1 MTSPFRFDGTGEP
14 ETEEERRK
22 RQLREAM
29 RAAQLGLP
37 LASQL
42 PAVTITAP
50 RSSMLDASARRT
62 ADLTAAFESALAETE
77 RRRQSPME
85 RLAGFE
91 MPEVAPDVTAAPTGR
106 TRRRPATISEQPES
120 LLSKAL
126 NVAAQIPVQSMLAGG
141 RMREAVESTPLGR
154 LTPGTAAGARLTQEA
169 VEERFGPRSG
179 LARAVAVP
187 AAFAG
192 EVVPYFAAGA
202 GIPGLLRSAAITG
215 LTSQRPGGSTVEA
228 LGELS
233 GSETLKRL
241 AESPLRT
248 AADVGLDVGINVL
261 PGAVSGLT
269 RGFREAARI
278 TGGGVGTTRALA
290 RQAAQNIAEGARQV
304 GPAARAIGQ
313 QLAAEPLT
321 TAAIAASVAGEAAV
335 PGAGLLAAALPATTR
350 PSGRFVPM
358 AEESISAVPTLPSES
373 RAFDAQGYIERP
385 ENYRAAN
392 NLLAERQHRDNVRSI
407 VVRANPGGIFDGT
420 TQTTGLGL
428 YGDVSPNTITRWT
441 PDTDDA
447 KVRRTASVLGLI
459 EGQQAQMPHR
469 LARQGDEL
477 MASDGMSGR
486 TKGYVMTGPDEGPLT
501 PDDAA
506 TLLSIAQRNG
516 LAGGTF
522 DEQTGRVYFINIK
535 GLSGQSDEEFLRS
548 VSRVAEDAGDAL
560 PIRIEDGDLY
570 AEYIDG
576 PSRYLSILGDNIED
590 VRNARNVLDLVAPEY
605 ERFAESIGAD
615 VTKTRDRLAAT
626 RALLDGRIDAIA
638 RAEGPLGQMQ
648 RELAGVK
655 DETVEIAASRARA
668 DTEARLK
675 ARRDRTPVDL
685 SVGTPAQ
692 RQMRAVK
699 LGLDDLRD
707 AVKRFGKS
715 ASEWYSKQG
724 QQASAQMQTLI
735 PELRGSPEKRFVA
748 NTILA
753 LTSSGATVEDNL
765 ARALPIIRQYI
776 KTGQITQLDVSR
788 GVQNA
793 EAMGPLMAEQVGQKR
808 VRQGIWP
815 TDLKGSTRAQ
825 AVESGLRKLQLF
837 LDANGGDEK
846 AVRDFFQQTYK
857 TKVGDIP
864 TSADVF
870 GPKVGRFLMNVEGM
884 GGEVT
889 VDSWALRTWMRW
901 MGYGDE
907 ARLAFDKEAVTKDN
921 PQGLVLRGGPT
932 PEENAEIR
940 ESFTR
945 LARQISKETGE
956 NFDPADVQALLWYL
970 EKFNYGKWGS
980 KSELESFAD
989 VGNRFVMAG
998 REPMPQM
1005 SSVAGTPFRFEF
1017 GAGPTTSGLERKA
1030 TKDYLTQRGA
1040 GFRTY
1045 DITGAVP
1052 EAIRQTLASP
1062 AASAA
1067 TGAIAG
1073 AVTDEEDRF
1082 RGAFVGAAAGA
1093 GLAAGVRGTKTYL
1106 RNRAALKASGF
1117 SPELADAYTIAK
1129 GGIDFTGA
1137 EAQKIAKAQR
1147 GGFRDIVKRGI
1158 DSFADAQR
1166 ELDRLAGK
1174 AEARGMAP
1182 EASVGTAL
1190 DIALSSDVTAA
1201 RALRRGLGVERGGI
1215 IDPIT
1220 REFMG
1225 EPLEDVFK
1233 PLGGSPAKNEQAL
1246 TYAVALRNV
1255 GRYDKAM
1262 AAGDPD
1268 ALRIYGGNAERMI
1281 ADRQIVEAFGQRP
1294 EFQEFANRMEQYFA
1308 NLSEYAVRSGLW
1320 TPQQAQAIR
1329 ESDTFYVPFKR
1340 LIEAYTGGG
1349 AGPMGGR
1356 PTPGRVGPGVK
1367 RFTGSDLM
1375 IGNPAETI
1383 ASYTAAL
1390 IRRADMYRVGS
1401 TLIDTV
1407 EQLGPEAAG
1416 LLTKIDAGDPMARA
1430 LGVADAEAAYR
1441 QLGLPEEEAKQVA
1454 DLFVRMDDKN
1464 PVITRNTPQG
1474 KEYYLVNDPAV
1485 YNALMTL
1492 NPQDGQAAKA
1502 IVAIF
1507 GPLKRLGTAFAT
1519 GFSPQFWFGTNVPKD
1534 LVLGLAQNPNITV
1547 GDVAVGIKEAAKSV
1561 VGRSEMV
1568 EQLSR
1573 AGMGQV
1579 SQYGGPPSPE
1589 AIARQIAPTTT
1600 GQAVAAEMGQAIS
1613 APLRGLERVGRAT
1626 ELPMRLAAAR
1636 AAQRTAA
1643 GAGVSPRGQMALAS
1657 RRGATATVD
1666 FRRRAGTAF
1675 ERLLEGT
1682 VMYYGAAK
1690 KGGVWFA
1697 RAAKNNPERM
1707 GAAAGVITLGTV
1719 LEYMMS
1725 KGEERREF
1733 VDRPASERARYLH
1746 VGPTRIALPQE
1757 FAALAAGVRI
1767 GLAQLEKDDPFVF
1780 EQFKESLFNM
1790 LPPIYTDIAKGDIA
1804 AAVTPFP
1811 VARQA
1816 VELSRN
1822 RSAFGDRPIVSQS
1835 MARRLPEARRYET
1848 TAPTYDVLARGARAI
1863 GLEEASPI
1871 QAEFAARGIFGRF
1884 APAVTAL
1891 TDVVAAPMA
1900 GQQAA
1905 ERVPLP
1911 MSRQPLNPVTGF
1923 TARPVTR
1930 GQSEQEF
1937 YNIRS
1942 EVQQAKATLSALQTA
1957 RAEAKKRGDQQALNE
1972 NTAQVRRLLDENP
1985 TFAAVFADRNTKRID
2000 KVFSSL
2006 EDKLDKADAR
2016 RDAITTQFRNK
2027 KMTGQRAR
2035 QLLDENDKKRAELF
2049 RRGFEILNE
2058 RVPR

>member
-50 RSSMLDASARRT
+50 RPAALDASARRT
-62 ADLTAAFESALAETE
+62 ADLAAAFESALNYEKRQREALQAAEAGIPLASRTQAPLPPVVITPENRYRAHPWTLAMNRAQMEQEEAAKLPPLPKQLTMGDIGRDIALQPLAASAGMVTRFGEGAARTVGAEGIAE
-77 RRRQSPME
+77 RIKRQRE
-85 RLAGFE
+85 LVNE
-91 MPEVAPDVTAAPTGR
+91 IAAPRTGIGQA
-106 TRRRPATISEQPES
+106 TRVGSE
-120 LLSKAL
+120 LVTGAL
-126 NVAAQIPVQSMLAGG
+126 
-141 RMREAVESTPLGR
+141 
-154 LTPGTAAGARLTQEA
+154 
-169 VEERFGPRSG
+169 
-179 LARAVAVP
+179 
-187 AAFAG
+187 
-192 EVVPYFAAGA
+192 PYVAAGA
-202 GIPGLLRSAAITG
+202 GLPGLIRSAGMTALESRVG
-215 LTSQRPGGSTVEA
+215 AEGSLFGT
-228 LGELS
+228 LGELTQQ
-233 GSETLKRL
+233 EQLQRL
-241 AESPLRT
+241 AASPYRT
-248 AADVGLDVGINVL
+248 AADVAADVGFNVL
-261 PGAVSGLT
+261 PGAV
-269 RGFREAARI
+269 RGAVRGVQQARR
-278 TGGGVGTTRALA
+278 VA
-290 RQAAQNIAEGARQV
+290 QAAPAGFGA
-304 GPAARAIGQ
+304 AARAIGQ
-313 QLAAEPLT
+313 EAVTAGREAVQGAGRQLRQMAEQQPGTLLAGA
-321 TAAIAASVAGEAAV
+321 AAIAGEAAA

-350 PSGRFVPM
+350 RAGEAFPDKLFSRLERAITAAPFEKGTPQQWQAALSKGVAAGEREWVGIDDFLKN
-358 AEESISAVPTLPSES
+358 SQSPTLTKAEVLGQFEQGKIRLGETVLSDNARKEYENAKNRLKQVNEQLDKISNGIQEAEYQRSGVAKLRDTWERLSKESEAELKELNTQYFAIRERTLDDIEKAGFPRLPTWNDILQRVEMNAVRGIPSTDWQRNFPDLPDNIKQSAQTSVDAWLAKEKQFS
-373 RAFDAQGYIERP
+373 TIPSKQMAQAAKRAYLEAKV
-385 ENYRAAN
+385 AA
-392 NLLAERQHRDNVRSI
+392 DNVW
-407 VVRANPGGIFDGT
+407 P
-420 TQTTGLGL
+420 
-428 YGDVSPNTITRWT
+428 
-441 PDTDDA
+441 
-447 KVRRTASVLGLI
+447 
-459 EGQQAQMPHR
+459 
-469 LARQGDEL
+469 DEL
-477 MASDGMSGR
+477 MKSQEY
-486 TKGYVMTGPDEGPLT
+486 KQLLQEGVQL
-501 PDDAA
+501 
-506 TLLSIAQRNG
+506 
-516 LAGGTF
+516 
-522 DEQTGRVYFINIK
+522 
-535 GLSGQSDEEFLRS
+535 
-548 VSRVAEDAGDAL
+548 SRVAENADRAKPRYENYTQPGPKENYREVVLTLDGQDATDAYRSSHWAMDNPLVHVRMTDRAL
-560 PIRIEDGDLY
+560 PSGEKALFVEEIQSDWHQAGREKGY
-570 AEYIDG
+570 KG
-576 PSRYLSILGDNIED
+576 
-590 VRNARNVLDLVAPEY
+590 Y
-605 ERFAESIGAD
+605 ERPTEELYS
-615 VTKTRDRLAAT
+615 
-626 RALLDGRIDAIA
+626 DAFGQYFG
-638 RAEGPLGQMQ
+638 EPLGVPQAPFKKTQ
-648 RELAGVK
+648 EW
-655 DETVEIAASRARA
+655 
-668 DTEARLK
+668 TE
-675 ARRDRTPVDL
+675 
-685 SVGTPAQ
+685 
-692 RQMRAVK
+692 
-699 LGLDDLRD
+699 LGLKRAIQE
-707 AVKRFGKS
+707 AVDKGYDRVVLVR
-715 ASEWYSKQG
+715 G
-724 QQASAQMQTLI
+724 QQAADNFDLSRQIDNLGWSTTDNGATFTLQADDRYIAKQI
-735 PELRGSPEKRFVA
+735 PAKDLPEYVGKDVA
-748 NTILA
+748 ERIVTGAMEAPKTSLIGV
-753 LTSSGATVEDNL
+753 SSGTLSGVDLQVGGEGMKAFYDKIVPNTLRDLGKSMGLKIELEPVKLFTDGDNL
-765 ARALPIIRQYI
+765 SFR
-776 KTGQITQLDVSR
+776 ITP
-788 GVQNA
+788 
-793 EAMGPLMAEQVGQKR
+793 E
-808 VRQGIWP
+808 VRQ
-815 TDLKGSTRAQ
+815 K
-825 AVESGLRKLQLF
+825 V
-837 LDANGGDEK
+837 
-846 AVRDFFQQTYK
+846 QT
-857 TKVGDIP
+857 
-864 TSADVF
+864 
-870 GPKVGRFLMNVEGM
+870 EGM
-884 GGEVT
+884 
-889 VDSWALRTWMRW
+889 
-901 MGYGDE
+901 
-907 ARLAFDKEAVTKDN
+907 RLY
-921 PQGLVLRGGPT
+921 
-932 PEENAEIR
+932 
-940 ESFTR
+940 
-945 LARQISKETGE
+945 
-956 NFDPADVQALLWYL
+956 DV
-970 EKFNYGKWGS
+970 
-980 KSELESFAD
+980 
-989 VGNRFVMAG
+989 
-998 REPMPQM
+998 
-1005 SSVAGTPFRFEF
+1005 
-1017 GAGPTTSGLERKA
+1017 
-1030 TKDYLTQRGA
+1030 
-1040 GFRTY
+1040 
-1045 DITGAVP
+1045 TGAVP
-1052 EAIRQTLASP
+1052 EALRQTLASP

-1073 AVTDEEDRF
+1073 ALTDEEDRF

-1106 RNRAALKASGF
+1106 RNKAALKASGF

-1201 RALRRGLGVERGGI
+1201 RALRGGLGVERGGI

-1220 REFMG
+1220 REFIG

-1255 GRYDKAM
+1255 GRYDKAVADLAQWETMM
-1262 AAGDPD
+1262 AAGGPRGQRPVSMAMPSGAQRATRLRDLIGTQGETVPSAGAMAAKPDPM
-1268 ALRIYGGNAERMI
+1268 AVYGGNAERLA
-1281 ADRQIVEAFGQRP
+1281 ADRAIVEAFGQRP

-1349 AGPMGGR
+1349 AGPMRGGV
-1356 PTPGRVGPGVK
+1356 TPGRVGAGVQ

-1390 IRRADMYRVGS
+1390 IRRADMYRVGA

-1519 GFSPQFWFGTNVPKD
+1519 GFSPQFWFGTNIPRD
-1534 LVLGLAQNPNITV
+1534 LVVGLAQNPNITV
-1547 GDVAVGIKEAAKSV
+1547 GDIAVGIKEAAKSV
-1561 VGRSEMV
+1561 VGRSEVV

-1589 AIARQIAPTTT
+1589 ALARQIAPTST
-1600 GQAVAAEMGQAIS
+1600 GQAVMAEATSALG

-1643 GAGVSPRGQMALAS
+1643 EAGVSPRGQMALAS

-1675 ERLLEGT
+1675 ERLLENT

-1697 RAAKNNPERM
+1697 RAAKNNPKRI
-1707 GAAAGVITLGTV
+1707 GIAAGVITLGTV

-1746 VGPTRIALPQE
+1746 VGTTRIALPQE
-1757 FAALAAGVRI
+1757 FAALAAGVRL
-1767 GLAQLEKDDPFVF
+1767 GLAQVEQDDPFAF
-1780 EQFKESLFNM
+1780 QQFKESLFNM
-1790 LPPIYTDIAKGDIA
+1790 LPPIYTDLAKGDVA

-1811 VARQA
+1811 IARQA
-1816 VELSRN
+1816 MELSRN

>member
-50 RSSMLDASARRT
+50 RPAAFDASERRT
-62 ADLTAAFESALAETE
+62 ADLLSAFESALDTQRRLPEALKAAEAGIPLASRTQAPLPPVVITPE
-77 RRRQSPME
+77 NRYQAHPWTLAMNRAQME
-85 RLAGFE
+85 REEAAKLPELPKQLTMGDIGRDIALQPLAASAG
-91 MPEVAPDVTAAPTGR
+91 MVTRFGEGAARTVGAEGIAERIKRQRELVNEIAAPRTGIGQA
-106 TRRRPATISEQPES
+106 TRVGSE
-120 LLSKAL
+120 LVTGAL
-126 NVAAQIPVQSMLAGG
+126 
-141 RMREAVESTPLGR
+141 
-154 LTPGTAAGARLTQEA
+154 
-169 VEERFGPRSG
+169 
-179 LARAVAVP
+179 
-187 AAFAG
+187 
-192 EVVPYFAAGA
+192 PYVAAGA
-202 GIPGLLRSAAITG
+202 GLPGLIRSAGMTALESRIG
-215 LTSQRPGGSTVEA
+215 DEGSLFGT
-228 LGELS
+228 
-233 GSETLKRL
+233 L
-241 AESPLRT
+241 AELTGQEQLQQLAASRFRT
-248 AADVGLDVGINVL
+248 PADVAADVGFNVL
-261 PGAVSGLT
+261 PGAV
-269 RGFREAARI
+269 RGAVRGVQQARR
-278 TGGGVGTTRALA
+278 VA
-290 RQAAQNIAEGARQV
+290 QAAPAGFGA
-304 GPAARAIGQ
+304 AARAIGQ
-313 QLAAEPLT
+313 EAVTAGREAVQGAGRQLRQMAEQQPGTLLASA
-321 TAAIAASVAGEAAV
+321 AAIAGEAAA

-350 PSGRFVPM
+350 RAGEAFPDKLFSRLERAITAAPFEKGTPQQWQAALSKGVAAGEREWVGIDDFLKN
-358 AEESISAVPTLPSES
+358 SQSPTLTKADVLGQFE
-373 RAFDAQGYIERP
+373 QGKIRLG
-385 ENYRAAN
+385 ENVYDYSVV
-392 NLLAERQHRDNVRSI
+392 AERDAIKERQ
-407 VVRANPGGIFDGT
+407 T
-420 TQTTGLGL
+420 KTQNAINELKDTL
-428 YGDVSPNTITRWT
+428 VKQT
-441 PDTDDA
+441 PEWKA
-447 KVRRTASVLGLI
+447 M
-459 EGQQAQMPHR
+459 QQADDEYVR
-469 LARQGDEL
+469 LVKESQKALQEVEVVTNEAIREAKDAIKKEGNFGFDSARDAWNEIL
-477 MASDGMSGR
+477 FSHFDD
-486 TKGYVMTGPDEGPLT
+486 TFKGATT
-501 PDDAA
+501 PSWESQFDAA
-506 TLLSIAQRNG
+506 TLKPETTLTVNRALATYDAYRKAGEPFIAPVGAARVRSENAKRAVDEAVNRIMVESPEVQRLNAEMSAINEE
-516 LAGGTF
+516 LR
-522 DEQTGRVYFINIK
+522 QNIK
-535 GLSGQSDEEFLRS
+535 TQPRWGSITQPGTKDNYREVVLTLDGREVGDPYRSTHWDEKNPLVHVRMTDRALPSGEKALFVEEIQSDWHQAGRKYGYKIPDTTNSQIEELQQLRSQALADFNYREAEFLR
-548 VSRVAEDAGDAL
+548 L
-560 PIRIEDGDLY
+560 QIEDIRNEMRELSKAVPQAPFKKTQDWAELGLKRVVQEAVDKGYDRVVMVRGEQAAETIARQLRQVKELGWATTDNGNTYTLQAIERPSDTQMATREIAKGIPAKDLSDY
-570 AEYIDG
+570 VGKDMADRIVTAAASAPEGTLSGIDLKVG
-576 PSRYLSILGDNIED
+576 GEGMKAFYDKIVPNTLRDLGKSMGLKIELEPVKLFTDGDNLSFRIT
-590 VRNARNVLDLVAPEY
+590 PE
-605 ERFAESIGAD
+605 
-615 VTKTRDRLAAT
+615 
-626 RALLDGRIDAIA
+626 
-638 RAEGPLGQMQ
+638 
-648 RELAGVK
+648 
-655 DETVEIAASRARA
+655 
-668 DTEARLK
+668 
-675 ARRDRTPVDL
+675 
-685 SVGTPAQ
+685 
-692 RQMRAVK
+692 
-699 LGLDDLRD
+699 
-707 AVKRFGKS
+707 
-715 ASEWYSKQG
+715 
-724 QQASAQMQTLI
+724 
-735 PELRGSPEKRFVA
+735 
-748 NTILA
+748 
-753 LTSSGATVEDNL
+753 
-765 ARALPIIRQYI
+765 
-776 KTGQITQLDVSR
+776 
-788 GVQNA
+788 
-793 EAMGPLMAEQVGQKR
+793 
-808 VRQGIWP
+808 VRQ
-815 TDLKGSTRAQ
+815 K
-825 AVESGLRKLQLF
+825 V
-837 LDANGGDEK
+837 
-846 AVRDFFQQTYK
+846 QT
-857 TKVGDIP
+857 
-864 TSADVF
+864 
-870 GPKVGRFLMNVEGM
+870 EGM
-884 GGEVT
+884 
-889 VDSWALRTWMRW
+889 
-901 MGYGDE
+901 
-907 ARLAFDKEAVTKDN
+907 RL
-921 PQGLVLRGGPT
+921 
-932 PEENAEIR
+932 
-940 ESFTR
+940 
-945 LARQISKETGE
+945 
-956 NFDPADVQALLWYL
+956 
-970 EKFNYGKWGS
+970 
-980 KSELESFAD
+980 
-989 VGNRFVMAG
+989 
-998 REPMPQM
+998 
-1005 SSVAGTPFRFEF
+1005 
-1017 GAGPTTSGLERKA
+1017 
-1030 TKDYLTQRGA
+1030 
-1040 GFRTY
+1040 Y

-1052 EAIRQTLASP
+1052 EAFRQTLASP

-1073 AVTDEEDRF
+1073 ALTDEEDRF
-1082 RGAFVGAAAGA
+1082 RGAVVGGVAGA
-1093 GLAAGVRGTKTYL
+1093 GVGAGVRGTKALL
-1106 RNRAALKASGF
+1106 RNRAALKASGL
-1117 SPELADAYTIAK
+1117 SPDLADAYTVAK

-1147 GGFRDIVKRGI
+1147 GGWREVFKRGV

-1166 ELDRLAGK
+1166 ELDRLAGR

-1201 RALRRGLGVERGGI
+1201 RAIRSGMGVERGGI

-1220 REFMG
+1220 REFIG

-1233 PLGGSPAKNEQAL
+1233 PLGGVAAKNEQAL

-1255 GRYDKAM
+1255 GRYDKAVSDLAQWDAMM
-1262 AAGDPD
+1262 AAGGPQGQRAVSMAMPSGAQRATRLRDLVGTQGETVPAAGAMAAKPDPM
-1268 ALRIYGGNAERMI
+1268 AVYGGNAERLA
-1281 ADRQIVEAFGQRP
+1281 ADRAIVEAFSQKP
-1294 EFQEFANRMEQYFA
+1294 EFREFATRMEQYFN

-1349 AGPMGGR
+1349 AGPMRGGI
-1356 PTPGRVGPGVK
+1356 TPGQVGPGVK

-1375 IGNPAETI
+1375 VGNPAETI

-1407 EQLGPEAAG
+1407 EQLGPEAAS

-1464 PVITRNTPQG
+1464 PVIFRNTPAG

-1519 GFSPQFWFGTNVPKD
+1519 GYSPQFWFGTNIPRD
-1534 LVLGLAQNPNITV
+1534 LVVGLAQNPNITV
-1547 GDVAVGIKEAAKSV
+1547 GDIAVGIKEAAKSV

-1589 AIARQIAPTTT
+1589 ALARQIAPTST
-1600 GQAVAAEMGQAIS
+1600 GQAVMAEATSALG

-1643 GAGVSPRGQMALAS
+1643 EAGVSPRGQMALAS

-1666 FRRRAGTAF
+1666 FRRRAGNAF

-1697 RAAKNNPERM
+1697 RAVKNNPKQM

-1746 VGPTRIALPQE
+1746 VGPARVALPQE
-1757 FAALAAGVRI
+1757 FAALAAGVRV
-1767 GLAQLEKDDPFVF
+1767 GLAQLEQDDPFVF
-1780 EQFKESLFNM
+1780 EQFKQSLFNM
-1790 LPPIYTDIAKGDIA
+1790 LPPIYTDLAKGDIA

-1835 MARRLPEARRYET
+1835 MERRLPEARRYET

-1891 TDVVAAPMA
+1891 TDIAAAPMA

-1937 YNIRS
+1937 YSIRS
-1942 EVQQAKATLSALQTA
+1942 EVQQAKATLSALATA
-1957 RAEAKKRGDQQALNE
+1957 RKEAAQRGDQQAVDE
-1972 NTAQVRRLLDENP
+1972 NTAQVKRLVAENP

-2006 EDKLDKADAR
+2006 EDKLDAADAR

-2027 KMTGQRAR
+2027 KLTGERAR
-2035 QLLDENDKKRAELF
+2035 RLLDENDKKRAELF
-2049 RRGFEILNE
+2049 RRGFEVLNE

>member
-62 ADLTAAFESALAETE
+62 ADLAAAFESALAETE

-106 TRRRPATISEQPES
+106 TRRRPATISAQPEEES
-120 LLSKAL
+120 AIAKAL
-126 NVAAQIPVQSMLAGG
+126 NVPAQALVQPMLAGA
-141 RMREAVESTPLGR
+141 RFREAVESTPLGR
-154 LTPGTAAGARLTQEA
+154 LTPGTATGARRTQEV
-169 VEERFGPRSG
+169 VEERFGPKSG
-179 LARAVAVP
+179 LAQAVAIP

-192 EVVPYFAAGA
+192 EVVPYVAAGG

-269 RGFREAARI
+269 RGFREAARA
-278 TGGGVGTTRALA
+278 TRGGVGTTRALA
-290 RQAAQNIAEGARQV
+290 RQAAQNIAEGVRQV
-304 GPAARAIGQ
+304 GPAARAVGQ

-321 TAAIAASVAGEAAV
+321 TAALAASVAGEAAV

-350 PSGRFVPM
+350 RAGEAFPDKLFSRLERAITAAPFEKGTPQQWQAALSKGVAAGEREWVGIDDFLKN
-358 AEESISAVPTLPSES
+358 SQSPTLTKAEVLGQ
-373 RAFDAQGYIERP
+373 FEQGKIRLG
-385 ENYRAAN
+385 ENVYDYRAKAEREAIKERQTQTQKAIDD
-392 NLLAERQHRDNVRSI
+392 LRGRLAKQTPEYQLMVQADDEYAKLVKESQKALAEVEGVSNQTIRQAYDAIKQEGNFGYDSANDAWNEILFSHFNDTRSG
-407 VVRANPGGIFDGT
+407 AT
-420 TQTTGLGL
+420 TPSWESQF
-428 YGDVSPNTITRWT
+428 
-441 PDTDDA
+441 
-447 KVRRTASVLGLI
+447 
-459 EGQQAQMPHR
+459 
-469 LARQGDEL
+469 
-477 MASDGMSGR
+477 
-486 TKGYVMTGPDEGPLT
+486 
-501 PDDAA
+501 DAA
-506 TLLSIAQRNG
+506 TLKPETVSSVNRALAAFDTYTQAREPFIAPIGSARVRSENARRAMDDATIRAMSESPEAQKLKIEMSDISDELRQN
-516 LAGGTF
+516 LKMQPRWEAITQPGTKDNYREVVLTLDGREVGDPYRSTHW
-522 DEQTGRVYFINIK
+522 DEKNPLVHVRMTDRA
-535 GLSGQSDEEFLRS
+535 LPSGEKALFVEEIQSDWHQAGRKYGYKVPDTINSQLEELQQLRVKAMAEFNYREAEFLRLQM
-548 VSRVAEDAGDAL
+548 ED
-560 PIRIEDGDLY
+560 IRNE
-570 AEYIDG
+570 
-576 PSRYLSILGDNIED
+576 
-590 VRNARNVLDLVAPEY
+590 
-605 ERFAESIGAD
+605 
-615 VTKTRDRLAAT
+615 
-626 RALLDGRIDAIA
+626 
-638 RAEGPLGQMQ
+638 M
-648 RELAGVK
+648 RELTKAVPQAPFKKTQDWAELGLKRVIQEAVDK
-655 DETVEIAASRARA
+655 GYDRVVMVRGEQAA
-668 DTEARLK
+668 DT
-675 ARRDRTPVDL
+675 
-685 SVGTPAQ
+685 
-692 RQMRAVK
+692 
-699 LGLDDLRD
+699 
-707 AVKRFGKS
+707 
-715 ASEWYSKQG
+715 
-724 QQASAQMQTLI
+724 I
-735 PELRGSPEKRFVA
+735 
-748 NTILA
+748 
-753 LTSSGATVEDNL
+753 
-765 ARALPIIRQYI
+765 
-776 KTGQITQLDVSR
+776 
-788 GVQNA
+788 
-793 EAMGPLMAEQVGQKR
+793 
-808 VRQGIWP
+808 
-815 TDLKGSTRAQ
+815 
-825 AVESGLRKLQLF
+825 
-837 LDANGGDEK
+837 
-846 AVRDFFQQTYK
+846 
-857 TKVGDIP
+857 
-864 TSADVF
+864 
-870 GPKVGRFLMNVEGM
+870 
-884 GGEVT
+884 
-889 VDSWALRTWMRW
+889 
-901 MGYGDE
+901 
-907 ARLAFDKEAVTKDN
+907 
-921 PQGLVLRGGPT
+921 
-932 PEENAEIR
+932 
-940 ESFTR
+940 
-945 LARQISKETGE
+945 ARQIQQIKELGWTTADNGNTYALQAIERPSDTQMATREIAKGIPAKDLSDYVGKDIADRIVTASASAPEGTLRGVDLKVGGE
-956 NFDPADVQALLWYL
+956 GMKAFYDKIVPNTLRDL
-970 EKFNYGKWGS
+970 GKSMGL
-980 KSELESFAD
+980 KIELEPVKLFTDGDNLSFRITPEVRQKVQTDGMRLYD
-989 VGNRFVMAG
+989 V
-998 REPMPQM
+998 
-1005 SSVAGTPFRFEF
+1005 
-1017 GAGPTTSGLERKA
+1017 
-1030 TKDYLTQRGA
+1030 
-1040 GFRTY
+1040 
-1045 DITGAVP
+1045 TGAVP
-1052 EAIRQTLASP
+1052 EALRQTLASP

-1073 AVTDEEDRF
+1073 ALTDEEDRF

-1106 RNRAALKASGF
+1106 RNKAALKASGF

-1255 GRYDKAM
+1255 GRYDKAVADLAQWETMM
-1262 AAGDPD
+1262 AAGGPRGQRPVSMAMPSGAQRATRLRDLIGTQGETVPSAGAMAAKPDPM
-1268 ALRIYGGNAERMI
+1268 AVYGGNAERLA
-1281 ADRQIVEAFGQRP
+1281 ADRAIVEAFGQRP

-1349 AGPMGGR
+1349 AGPMRGGV
-1356 PTPGRVGPGVK
+1356 TPGRVGAGVQ

-1390 IRRADMYRVGS
+1390 IRRADMYRVGA

-1464 PVITRNTPQG
+1464 PVITRNTPAG

-1519 GFSPQFWFGTNVPKD
+1519 GFSPQFWFGTNIPRD
-1534 LVLGLAQNPNITV
+1534 LVVGLAQNPNITV
-1547 GDVAVGIKEAAKSV
+1547 GDIAVGIKEAAKSV
-1561 VGRSEMV
+1561 VGRSDVV

-1600 GQAVAAEMGQAIS
+1600 GQAVGAEVGQAIT

-1643 GAGVSPRGQMALAS
+1643 EAGVSPRGQMALAS

-1675 ERLLEGT
+1675 ERLLENT

-1697 RAAKNNPERM
+1697 RAVKNNPKQM

-1746 VGPTRIALPQE
+1746 VGPARVALPQE
-1757 FAALAAGVRI
+1757 FAALAAGVRV
-1767 GLAQLEKDDPFVF
+1767 GLAQLEQDDPFVF
-1780 EQFKESLFNM
+1780 EQFKQSLFNM
-1790 LPPIYTDIAKGDIA
+1790 LPPIYTDLAKGDIA

-1811 VARQA
+1811 IARQA
-1816 VELSRN
+1816 MELSRN

-1835 MARRLPEARRYET
+1835 MERRLPEARRYET

-1863 GLEEASPI
+1863 GLEQASPI
-1871 QAEFAARGIFGRF
+1871 QAEYAARGIFGRF

-1891 TDVVAAPMA
+1891 TDIAAAPMA

-1985 TFAAVFADRNTKRID
+1985 TFAAVFADRKDKRID

>member
-1 MTSPFRFDGTGEP
+1 
-14 ETEEERRK
+14 
-22 RQLREAM
+22 
-29 RAAQLGLP
+29 
-37 LASQL
+37 
-42 PAVTITAP
+42 
-50 RSSMLDASARRT
+50 
-62 ADLTAAFESALAETE
+62 
-77 RRRQSPME
+77 
-85 RLAGFE
+85 
-91 MPEVAPDVTAAPTGR
+91 
-106 TRRRPATISEQPES
+106 
-120 LLSKAL
+120 
-126 NVAAQIPVQSMLAGG
+126 
-141 RMREAVESTPLGR
+141 
-154 LTPGTAAGARLTQEA
+154 
-169 VEERFGPRSG
+169 
-179 LARAVAVP
+179 
-187 AAFAG
+187 
-192 EVVPYFAAGA
+192 
-202 GIPGLLRSAAITG
+202 
-215 LTSQRPGGSTVEA
+215 
-228 LGELS
+228 
-233 GSETLKRL
+233 
-241 AESPLRT
+241 
-248 AADVGLDVGINVL
+248 
-261 PGAVSGLT
+261 
-269 RGFREAARI
+269 
-278 TGGGVGTTRALA
+278 
-290 RQAAQNIAEGARQV
+290 
-304 GPAARAIGQ
+304 
-313 QLAAEPLT
+313 
-321 TAAIAASVAGEAAV
+321 
-335 PGAGLLAAALPATTR
+335 
-350 PSGRFVPM
+350 
-358 AEESISAVPTLPSES
+358 
-373 RAFDAQGYIERP
+373 
-385 ENYRAAN
+385 
-392 NLLAERQHRDNVRSI
+392 
-407 VVRANPGGIFDGT
+407 
-420 TQTTGLGL
+420 
-428 YGDVSPNTITRWT
+428 
-441 PDTDDA
+441 
-447 KVRRTASVLGLI
+447 
-459 EGQQAQMPHR
+459 MPHR

-477 MASDGMSGR
+477 MASDGMSGK

-535 GLSGQSDEEFLRS
+535 GLSGQNDEEFLRS

-576 PSRYLSILGDNIED
+576 PSRYLSILGYNIED

-1073 AVTDEEDRF
+1073 ALTDEEDRF

-1255 GRYDKAM
+1255 GRYDKAVADLAQWETMM
-1262 AAGDPD
+1262 AAGGPRGQRPVSMAMPSGAQRATRLRDLIGTQGETVPSAGAMAAKPDPM
-1268 ALRIYGGNAERMI
+1268 AVYGGNAERLA
-1281 ADRQIVEAFGQRP
+1281 ADRAIVEAFGQRP

-1349 AGPMGGR
+1349 AGPMRGGV
-1356 PTPGRVGPGVK
+1356 TPGRVGAGVQ

-1390 IRRADMYRVGS
+1390 IRRADMYRVGA

-1519 GFSPQFWFGTNVPKD
+1519 GYSPQFWFGTNLPKD
-1534 LVLGLAQNPNITV
+1534 LVLGLAQNPNVTV
-1547 GDVAVGIKEAAKSV
+1547 DDIAVGMREAFKSIR
-1561 VGRSEMV
+1561 GKSEMV

-1600 GQAVAAEMGQAIS
+1600 GQAVAAEMGQAITL
-1613 APLRGLERVGRAT
+1613 PLRVLERVGRAT

-1643 GAGVSPRGQMALAS
+1643 EAGVSPRGQMALAS

-1675 ERLLEGT
+1675 ERLLENT

-1697 RAAKNNPERM
+1697 RAAKNNPKRI
-1707 GAAAGVITLGTV
+1707 GIAAGVITLGTV

-1746 VGPTRIALPQE
+1746 VGTTRIALPQE
-1757 FAALAAGVRI
+1757 FAALAAGVRL
-1767 GLAQLEKDDPFVF
+1767 GLAQVEQDDPFAF
-1780 EQFKESLFNM
+1780 QQFKESLFNM
-1790 LPPIYTDIAKGDIA
+1790 LPPIYTDLAKGDVA

-1811 VARQA
+1811 IARQA
-1816 VELSRN
+1816 MELSRN

-1835 MARRLPEARRYET
+1835 MERRLPEARRYET

-1871 QAEFAARGIFGRF
+1871 QAEFAVRGLMGRF
-1884 APAVTAL
+1884 APAATGI
-1891 TDVVAAPMA
+1891 TDIAAAQMA

>member
-62 ADLTAAFESALAETE
+62 ADLTSAFESALAETE
-77 RRRQSPME
+77 RRRQSPLE

-106 TRRRPATISEQPES
+106 TRRRPATISERPEEES
-120 LLSKAL
+120 ALAKAL
-126 NVAAQIPVQSMLAGG
+126 NVPAQALVQPMLAGA
-141 RMREAVESTPLGR
+141 RFREAVESTPLGR
-154 LTPGTAAGARLTQEA
+154 LTPGTATGARRTQEV
-169 VEERFGPRSG
+169 VEERFGPKSG
-179 LARAVAVP
+179 LAQAVAIP

-192 EVVPYFAAGA
+192 EVVPYVAAGG

-241 AESPLRT
+241 AESPYRT
-248 AADVGLDVGINVL
+248 AADVALDVGINVL

-269 RGFREAARI
+269 RGFREAARA

-304 GPAARAIGQ
+304 GPAMRQVGQ

-321 TAAIAASVAGEAAV
+321 TAALAASIAGEAAV

-350 PSGRFVPM
+350 RAGEAFPDKLFSRLERAITAAPFEKGTPQQWQAALSKGVAAGEREWVGIDDFLKN
-358 AEESISAVPTLPSES
+358 SQSPTLTKAEVLGQFEQGRIRLGETVLDEEAKAKAKYLNEELRNVRSEADNLATALWKQSPEFKREQEAATKLADAIRQRDEAIDDVRRKFENDKTIAFNYLKKNLDNLGFDTVGNAWREIISEVQNANDVNAWEQVWDTSDVSPEIKRNITRAVKSYLEFENAYDAFRAPVLRAMGEHELAKSALNEVRVSLPQESPAFQALQKRAAEIRRQIPDVPEYGVYVQPGPS
-373 RAFDAQGYIERP
+373 
-385 ENYRAAN
+385 ENYREVVLTLDGRDATDAYKSSHWRNIENPLVHVRMTDRALPSGEKALFVEEIQSDWHQAGRKKGYKKTYAETQAQMDNLSRQADEANAAGDYEKARGLYRQAN
-392 NLLAERQHRDNVRSI
+392 DVAYLANAGVQQ
-407 VVRANPGGIFDGT
+407 APFKK
-420 TQTTGLGL
+420 TQEWAELGL
-428 YGDVSPNTITRWT
+428 KRAIQEAVDKGYDRVVI
-441 PDTDDA
+441 
-447 KVRRTASVLGLI
+447 VR
-459 EGQQAQMPHR
+459 GQQA
-469 LARQGDEL
+469 A
-477 MASDGMSGR
+477 
-486 TKGYVMTGPDEGPLT
+486 
-501 PDDAA
+501 
-506 TLLSIAQRNG
+506 
-516 LAGGTF
+516 
-522 DEQTGRVYFINIK
+522 
-535 GLSGQSDEEFLRS
+535 
-548 VSRVAEDAGDAL
+548 
-560 PIRIEDGDLY
+560 
-570 AEYIDG
+570 
-576 PSRYLSILGDNIED
+576 
-590 VRNARNVLDLVAPEY
+590 
-605 ERFAESIGAD
+605 
-615 VTKTRDRLAAT
+615 
-626 RALLDGRIDAIA
+626 
-638 RAEGPLGQMQ
+638 
-648 RELAGVK
+648 
-655 DETVEIAASRARA
+655 
-668 DTEARLK
+668 
-675 ARRDRTPVDL
+675 
-685 SVGTPAQ
+685 
-692 RQMRAVK
+692 
-699 LGLDDLRD
+699 
-707 AVKRFGKS
+707 
-715 ASEWYSKQG
+715 
-724 QQASAQMQTLI
+724 
-735 PELRGSPEKRFVA
+735 
-748 NTILA
+748 
-753 LTSSGATVEDNL
+753 
-765 ARALPIIRQYI
+765 
-776 KTGQITQLDVSR
+776 
-788 GVQNA
+788 
-793 EAMGPLMAEQVGQKR
+793 
-808 VRQGIWP
+808 
-815 TDLKGSTRAQ
+815 
-825 AVESGLRKLQLF
+825 
-837 LDANGGDEK
+837 
-846 AVRDFFQQTYK
+846 
-857 TKVGDIP
+857 
-864 TSADVF
+864 
-870 GPKVGRFLMNVEGM
+870 
-884 GGEVT
+884 
-889 VDSWALRTWMRW
+889 
-901 MGYGDE
+901 
-907 ARLAFDKEAVTKDN
+907 
-921 PQGLVLRGGPT
+921 
-932 PEENAEIR
+932 
-940 ESFTR
+940 
-945 LARQISKETGE
+945 E
-956 NFDPADVQALLWYL
+956 NFDISRRIESLDWATADNGQTFSLRSTPQGRRDGREIAKGVPAKDLSDYVGKDVADKIVASAVSAPEGTLSGIDLKVGGEGMKAFYDKIVPNTL
-970 EKFNYGKWGS
+970 RDLGKSMGL
-980 KSELESFAD
+980 KIELEPVKLFTNGDNLSFRITPEVRQKVQTEGMRLYD
-989 VGNRFVMAG
+989 V
-998 REPMPQM
+998 
-1005 SSVAGTPFRFEF
+1005 
-1017 GAGPTTSGLERKA
+1017 
-1030 TKDYLTQRGA
+1030 
-1040 GFRTY
+1040 
-1045 DITGAVP
+1045 TGAVP
-1052 EAIRQTLASP
+1052 EAVRQTLASP
-1062 AASAA
+1062 AMSAA
-1067 TGAIAG
+1067 VGAAVGAG
-1073 AVTDEEDRF
+1073 TDEEDRF

-1093 GLAAGVRGTKTYL
+1093 GLAAGMRGTKTYL

-1147 GGFRDIVKRGI
+1147 GNWRDVVQRGV
-1158 DSFADAQR
+1158 DNFVDAQR

-1215 IDPIT
+1215 IDPIS
-1220 REFMG
+1220 REFIG

-1233 PLGGSPAKNEQAL
+1233 PLGGNPAKNEQAL

-1255 GRYDKAM
+1255 GRYDKAVADLAQWEAMM
-1262 AAGDPD
+1262 AAGGPRGQRAVSMAMPSGAQRATRLRDLIGTQGETVPAAGAMAAKPDPM
-1268 ALRIYGGNAERMI
+1268 AVYGGNAERLA
-1281 ADRQIVEAFGQRP
+1281 ADRAIVEAFGQRP
-1294 EFQEFANRMEQYFA
+1294 EFREFANRMEQYFA

-1349 AGPMGGR
+1349 AGPMRGGV
-1356 PTPGRVGPGVK
+1356 TPGRVGAGVQ

-1390 IRRADMYRVGS
+1390 IRRADMYRVGA

-1519 GFSPQFWFGTNVPKD
+1519 GYSPQFWFGTNIPRD
-1534 LVLGLAQNPNITV
+1534 LVVGLAQNPNVTV
-1547 GDVAVGIKEAAKSV
+1547 GDIAVGIKEAAKSV

-1600 GQAVAAEMGQAIS
+1600 GQAVAAEVGQAVT

-1643 GAGVSPRGQMALAS
+1643 EAGISPRGQMALAS

-1675 ERLLEGT
+1675 ERLLENT

-1707 GAAAGVITLGTV
+1707 GAAAGVVTLGAV
-1719 LEYMMS
+1719 LEYIMS

-1733 VDRPASERARYLH
+1733 VDRPAGERARYLH
-1746 VGPTRIALPQE
+1746 VGTTRIALPQE
-1757 FAALAAGVRI
+1757 FAAMAAGVRI
-1767 GLAQLEKDDPFVF
+1767 GLAQLEQDDPFVF
-1780 EQFKESLFNM
+1780 EQFKQSLFNM
-1790 LPPIYTDIAKGDIA
+1790 LPPIYTDLAKGDVA

-1811 VARQA
+1811 IARQA
-1816 VELSRN
+1816 MELSRN
-1822 RSAFGDRPIVSQS
+1822 RSAFGDRPIVSQA
-1835 MARRLPEARRYET
+1835 MERRLPEARRYET

-1871 QAEFAARGIFGRF
+1871 QAEYAARGIFGRF

-1891 TDVVAAPMA
+1891 TDIAAAPMA

-1942 EVQQAKATLSALQTA
+1942 EVQQAKATLSALTTA

>member
-1 MTSPFRFDGTGEP
+1 MTSPFRYDGTTEP

-22 RQLREAM
+22 RLLREAM

-62 ADLTAAFESALAETE
+62 ADLVSAFESALETQRRLPEALKAAEAGIPLASRTQAPLPPVVITPENRYQAHPWTLAMNRAQMEQEEAAKLPPLPKQLTMGDIAKDVAIQPLAAMSGLYTRFGEGGARLVGAE
-77 RRRQSPME
+77 RFADKLVRQ
-85 RLAGFE
+85 
-91 MPEVAPDVTAAPTGR
+91 
-106 TRRRPATISEQPES
+106 
-120 LLSKAL
+120 
-126 NVAAQIPVQSMLAGG
+126 
-141 RMREAVESTPLGR
+141 REAVNEATQPTTSFGTGARILSELGFGAA
-154 LTPGTAAGARLTQEA
+154 PYVAAG
-169 VEERFGPRSG
+169 GG
-179 LARAVAVP
+179 LRGV
-187 AAFAG
+187 G
-192 EVVPYFAAGA
+192 T
-202 GIPGLLRSAAITG
+202 SAALTG
-215 LTSQRPGGSTVEA
+215 IESQSDAGSMVKTIADLT
-228 LGELS
+228 
-233 GSETLKRL
+233 GSETLKRI
-241 AESPLRT
+241 AESPVART
-248 AADVGLDVGINVL
+248 LTDVGTDVGLNVL
-261 PGAVSGLT
+261 FGGPRQLAGELSRIRQVSRRVPRGAGERVLLSSAARTATGGIMGAAVGDTPEERAAFALAGATGATIAPTVIRRLVRPATVPITDETTKKLLAVWERANPKVEALAEEFMGGAVPRPLARATAPDKPFAKRIADWYDTVESNPNDPAVQAAYRAFADETRQQYDFLRSKGIQFEFVDADPYKTSAEMMQDVAENNRLKVLKTESGMHPLLTEEENDMFRAVHDFFGHAKEGHQFGQLGEENAFRVHSAMYSPEARRVMATET
-269 RGFREAARI
+269 RGQNSWVNSQPANKVKPGSVYAEQKVALMPEEFMGEYPIERVTPEVVTNVEMQSLEMPGFTDAEVKNLGKVNRVLGRAAFIRKVVEPIVKSEGLPVTVAKGLGSWISNADGGTDIAEAARLTFDKMSPMAI
-278 TGGGVGTTRALA
+278 QRVLARVSQAAKQMGLFFAVPNPAGQSVSVTLDFGKALREPEYRAAIERLTAVDRGQLFEGTTMVKLDPAKVQIVLKDGVDEAGAESLLNLA
-290 RQAAQNIAEGARQV
+290 RQALPQYNTKGTVQRVEAVRSTNAKQLNEAFADYFNRIGYLTPEQAQAQQRAITSYEQLAQAGPIRRALAAGPAGIAEGMRSFFDGGVRRMAEATPGYPPISAGRGGV
-304 GPAARAIGQ
+304 GDVGAGAEAVGRGG
-313 QLAAEPLT
+313 AEPL
-321 TAAIAASVAGEAAV
+321 AGE
-335 PGAGLLAAALPATTR
+335 
-350 PSGRFVPM
+350 
-358 AEESISAVPTLPSES
+358 
-373 RAFDAQGYIERP
+373 
-385 ENYRAAN
+385 
-392 NLLAERQHRDNVRSI
+392 
-407 VVRANPGGIFDGT
+407 
-420 TQTTGLGL
+420 
-428 YGDVSPNTITRWT
+428 
-441 PDTDDA
+441 
-447 KVRRTASVLGLI
+447 
-459 EGQQAQMPHR
+459 
-469 LARQGDEL
+469 
-477 MASDGMSGR
+477 
-486 TKGYVMTGPDEGPLT
+486 
-501 PDDAA
+501 
-506 TLLSIAQRNG
+506 
-516 LAGGTF
+516 
-522 DEQTGRVYFINIK
+522 
-535 GLSGQSDEEFLRS
+535 
-548 VSRVAEDAGDAL
+548 
-560 PIRIEDGDLY
+560 
-570 AEYIDG
+570 
-576 PSRYLSILGDNIED
+576 
-590 VRNARNVLDLVAPEY
+590 
-605 ERFAESIGAD
+605 
-615 VTKTRDRLAAT
+615 
-626 RALLDGRIDAIA
+626 
-638 RAEGPLGQMQ
+638 
-648 RELAGVK
+648 
-655 DETVEIAASRARA
+655 
-668 DTEARLK
+668 
-675 ARRDRTPVDL
+675 
-685 SVGTPAQ
+685 
-692 RQMRAVK
+692 
-699 LGLDDLRD
+699 
-707 AVKRFGKS
+707 
-715 ASEWYSKQG
+715 
-724 QQASAQMQTLI
+724 
-735 PELRGSPEKRFVA
+735 
-748 NTILA
+748 
-753 LTSSGATVEDNL
+753 
-765 ARALPIIRQYI
+765 
-776 KTGQITQLDVSR
+776 
-788 GVQNA
+788 
-793 EAMGPLMAEQVGQKR
+793 
-808 VRQGIWP
+808 
-815 TDLKGSTRAQ
+815 
-825 AVESGLRKLQLF
+825 
-837 LDANGGDEK
+837 
-846 AVRDFFQQTYK
+846 
-857 TKVGDIP
+857 
-864 TSADVF
+864 
-870 GPKVGRFLMNVEGM
+870 M
-884 GGEVT
+884 GG
-889 VDSWALRTWMRW
+889 R
-901 MGYGDE
+901 E
-907 ARLAFDKEAVTKDN
+907 AG
-921 PQGLVLRGGPT
+921 QGVSG
-932 PEENAEIR
+932 
-940 ESFTR
+940 
-945 LARQISKETGE
+945 KVY
-956 NFDPADVQALLWYL
+956 DV
-970 EKFNYGKWGS
+970 
-980 KSELESFAD
+980 
-989 VGNRFVMAG
+989 
-998 REPMPQM
+998 
-1005 SSVAGTPFRFEF
+1005 
-1017 GAGPTTSGLERKA
+1017 
-1030 TKDYLTQRGA
+1030 
-1040 GFRTY
+1040 
-1045 DITGAVP
+1045 TGAVP
-1052 EAIRQTLASP
+1052 EALRQTLASP
-1062 AASAA
+1062 AASAL
-1067 TGAIAG
+1067 TGAVTG
-1073 AVTDEEDRF
+1073 ALTDEEDRF

-1106 RNRAALKASGF
+1106 RNKAALKASGF

-1137 EAQKIAKAQR
+1137 EAQKIAKAKR

-1255 GRYDKAM
+1255 GRYDKAVADLAQWETMM
-1262 AAGDPD
+1262 AAGGPRGQRPVSMAMPSGAQRATRLRDLIGTQGETVPSAGAMAAKPDPM
-1268 ALRIYGGNAERMI
+1268 AVYGGNAERLA
-1281 ADRQIVEAFGQRP
+1281 ADRAIVEAFGQRP

-1349 AGPMGGR
+1349 AGPMRGGV
-1356 PTPGRVGPGVK
+1356 TPGRVGAGVQ

-1390 IRRADMYRVGS
+1390 IRRADMYRVGA

-1519 GFSPQFWFGTNVPKD
+1519 GYSPQFWFGTNIPRD
-1534 LVLGLAQNPNITV
+1534 LVVGLAQNPNITV
-1547 GDVAVGIKEAAKSV
+1547 GDIAVGIKEAAKSV
-1561 VGRSEMV
+1561 VGRSEVV

-1600 GQAVAAEMGQAIS
+1600 GQAVSAEVGQAIT

-1643 GAGVSPRGQMALAS
+1643 EAGVSPRGQMALAS

-1675 ERLLEGT
+1675 ERLLENT

-1697 RAAKNNPERM
+1697 RAAKNNPKRI
-1707 GAAAGVITLGTV
+1707 GIAAGVITLGTV

-1746 VGPTRIALPQE
+1746 VGPARVALPQE
-1757 FAALAAGVRI
+1757 FAALAAGVRV
-1767 GLAQLEKDDPFVF
+1767 GLAQLEQDDPFVF
-1780 EQFKESLFNM
+1780 EQFKQSLFNM
-1790 LPPIYTDIAKGDIA
+1790 LPPIYTDLAKGDIA

-1811 VARQA
+1811 IARQA
-1816 VELSRN
+1816 MELSRN

-1871 QAEFAARGIFGRF
+1871 QAEYAARGIFGRF

-1891 TDVVAAPMA
+1891 TDIAAAPMA

-1985 TFAAVFADRNTKRID
+1985 TFAAVFADRKDKRID